1 MPTTPEALFAT
12 QNRQLGRSPKIRQP
26 VYAAIKEAI
35 FSGQIAPNQP
45 LIEEQLANSLGVS
58 RTPVRE
64 ALAILQH
71 ERIIAPGGG
80 RGLFV
85 HKLTQAE
92 FVELFS
98 ATEVIKPYLA
108 RRAARLISEQH
119 LTRLESSIQLA
130 KAATARNDKASF
142 LSAWRDFLRC
152 MGEAAGN
159 NLLAEFVTRNEE
171 RTDLFLMHT
180 SKAISIVN
188 MTLSVREL
196 QSIYQALAN
205 HDPEAAER
213 TMIYHTQSLRER
225 WAEWFVSQTGEGA

>member
-1 MPTTPEALFAT
+1 
-12 QNRQLGRSPKIRQP
+12 
-26 VYAAIKEAI
+26 
-35 FSGQIAPNQP
+35 
-45 LIEEQLANSLGVS
+45 
-58 RTPVRE
+58 
-64 ALAILQH
+64 
-71 ERIIAPGGG
+71 
-80 RGLFV
+80 
-85 HKLTQAE
+85 
-92 FVELFS
+92 
-98 ATEVIKPYLA
+98 
-108 RRAARLISEQH
+108 
-119 LTRLESSIQLA
+119 
-130 KAATARNDKASF
+130 
-142 LSAWRDFLRC
+142 

-225 WAEWFVSQTGEGA
+225 WAEWFVSQSGEGA